1 MIPKHKNP
9 TRWEH
14 VERNGRAEKR
24 DAALAPYNF
33 VPLPDMVVKI
43 DLNQLPDHDVYAV
56 NHLSGW
62 LDCTLTTSSPIYIRG
77 MLKPDQYGNNK
88 DSKNLPEFFYV
99 DDANKPVIPGSSLR
113 GLLRNM
119 VEIAGYGKM
128 TEVSKKRLVY
138 RAVAEGDG
146 TSHGRAYR
154 DRFMKDMGNGD
165 YVPLTH
171 AGYMEATG
179 NGDWS
184 IRPAIERDGTTFA
197 LINKQEFQLDR
208 SKRWRGCENAYEV
221 FVDVG
226 ECKYE
231 SLRKNNSLRIK
242 QARVSGVSDNN
253 EGGKFLAA
261 VRIISGEMTQ
271 KKSDVVAYLPDE
283 KANLLPLGEDLI
295 DAYKDQF
302 RNNTQQ
308 KNLLGKDGVLRNGQ
322 PVFYL
327 LNKDDGSVDFFG
339 HTRLFRLQ
347 YPRSPYDLI
356 PEQLK
361 REDDLDLAEALFGYV
376 KDKNA
381 RAGRVFVTD
390 AHVLPNQ
397 NKVAEETIVP
407 RVLSS
412 PKPTTFQHYLVQDQP
427 DWVVIGNSHT
437 TELHDY
443 SDEKA
448 VLRGNKLYWHKG
460 DVSLNDIRDPKVKQQ
475 DSQHTEIRPLRSG
488 VEFKFKI
495 HFENLADQE
504 LGALLWVLQTAADER
519 YRLKLGMGKPLGMGA
534 VKIEGSLNL
543 IDRSK
548 RYRELFSQ
556 NDWAE
561 CATSL
566 EFTKFVTAFEQYILQ
581 GIGNTNAKSLS
592 DVERIQMLLKMLS
605 WDDRPGSEDTR
616 YMEIEH
622 KDNGAKHNEYRGRP
636 VLPNP
641 NGVGV
646 DAIRKQP
653 ERREA
658 KPVLRKEEKVEEAVV
673 TIAPHNKSIDE
684 TTASVQ
690 EVLQQRAAEQ
700 AEKDEQKRLIREAKK
715 KKKK

>member
-9 TRWEH
+9 TKWKY
-14 VERNGRAEKR
+14 ERNGRMEKR
-24 DAALAPYNF
+24 DAARAPYNF
-33 VPLPDMVVKI
+33 VSLPDMVVSVEQ
-43 DLNQLPDHDVYAV
+43 NQLPNHDAYAADHI
-56 NHLSGW
+56 SGW

-77 MLKPDQYGNNK
+77 MLRPDQYGNK
-88 DSKNLPEFFYV
+88 DSKNLPEFFYI

-138 RAVAEGDG
+138 RAVAEGEG
-146 TSHGRAYR
+146 TSFGRSYNE
-154 DRFMKDMGNGD
+154 RFMENMGYGE
-165 YVPLTH
+165 YIQRMR
-171 AGYMEATG
+171 AGYMEKRG
-179 NGDWS
+179 DGDWG
-184 IRPAIERDGTTFA
+184 IRPAIERDSTTFA
-197 LINKQEFQLDR
+197 IINSEEFPLN
-208 SKRWRGCENAYEV
+208 SAKRWRDCNNAYNILV
-221 FVDVG
+221 KVG
-226 ECKYE
+226 AYKFE
-231 SLRKNNSLRIK
+231 SLRKNDSLKIK
-242 QARVSGVSDNN
+242 QARVSDISGN
-253 EGGKFLAA
+253 EGGEFFSA
-261 VRIISGEMTQ
+261 VRIISGKMTK

-283 KANLLPLGEDLI
+283 KANLLPLGDDLI
-295 DAYKDQF
+295 DAYKDQI
-302 RNNTQQ
+302 RNNAEQA
-308 KNLLGKDGVLRNGQ
+308 KLLGSEYGVLRDGQ

-327 LNKDDGSVDFFG
+327 LKEDGTVDFFG
-339 HTRLFRLQ
+339 HTRFFRLQ
-347 YPRSPYDLI
+347 YPHSPYDLI
-356 PEQLK
+356 PEHLK
-361 REDDLDLAEALFGYV
+361 LESDLDLAEALFGYV

-381 RAGRVFVTD
+381 RAGRVFITD
-390 AHVLPNQ
+390 AHLLPNQ

-407 RVLSS
+407 RILSS

-427 DWVVIGNSHT
+427 DWVTIGNSHT

-460 DVSLNDIRDPKVKQQ
+460 DIGLQDIRDPKVKQQ

-495 HFENLADQE
+495 HFENLADHE
-504 LGALLWVLQTAADER
+504 LGALLWILQTAADER

-534 VKIEGSLNL
+534 VKIEGILNL

-556 NDWAE
+556 DDWAE
-561 CATSL
+561 CATLS
-566 EFTKFVTAFEQYILQ
+566 EFTKYVTAFEQYILQ
-581 GIGNTNAKSLS
+581 GIGNTKAKSLS

-605 WDDRPGSEDTR
+605 WDDRPDSEYTR

-636 VLPNP
+636 VLPDP

-646 DAIRKQP
+646 EAKSKQP
-653 ERREA
+653 ERREEA
-658 KPVLRKEEKVEEAVV
+658 KPVSRKEEKDQAPAV
-673 TIAPHNKSIDE
+673 TIAPYTKSIDE
-684 TTASVQ
+684 STASVL
-690 EVLQQRAAEQ
+690 ETLNDPAKQQ
-700 AEKDEQKRLIREAKK
+700 KDEQKRLAREAKK